1 MLFLARFGQGVG
13 SALAWTGALAWLVAA
28 APRERRGELIGI
40 AMGAAVAGALLGPVL
55 GGVASVTGTGVAFG
69 VVAATGFAL
78 MAWAWTTPSFAPEA
92 EPQAARVLMRAFRER
107 EVVSG
112 FWLVSLAA
120 MLLGVISVVAPLRL
134 DELGWGALGISAA
147 FLVSAGV
154 EAALNPFLGRW
165 SDRYGPLA
173 PVRAGLFAAIA
184 LSVILPW
191 VDLRWP
197 HLLLV
202 MAAGAAYGV
211 FWVPGTALLSD
222 GAETAGIDQGFGM
235 ALLNVA
241 WAPANV
247 VGAALGG
254 VLAELVGDSAYL
266 FAAGLC
272 LVTLAATHRIAL
284 DRRPAAETGSA

>member
-1 MLFLARFGQGVG
+1 
-13 SALAWTGALAWLVAA
+13 
-28 APRERRGELIGI
+28 
-40 AMGAAVAGALLGPVL
+40 VAGALMGPVL
-55 GGVASVTGTGVAFG
+55 GGVASLTGTGLAFG
-69 VVAATGFAL
+69 AVAVTGFAL
-78 MAWAWTTPSFAPEA
+78 MAWAWATPSFPPQE
-92 EPQAARVLMRAFRER
+92 EPQRAGVLVRAFRER

-134 DELGWGALGISAA
+134 DDLGWGALGISAA

-154 EAALNPFLGRW
+154 EAGLNPFLGRW
-165 SDRYGPLA
+165 SDRYGRLA

-184 LSVILPW
+184 ASAILPF

-197 HLLLV
+197 YLLLV
-202 MAAGAAYGV
+202 MVAGVAYGI

-247 VGAALGG
+247 VGAATAG
-254 VLAELVGDSAYL
+254 VLTQLADDAAYAFAVGV
-266 FAAGLC
+266 C
-272 LVTLAATHRIAL
+272 LATLAATQWIVL
-284 DRRPAAETGSA
+284 DRTPAAESEPA